1 MPRRWLNA
9 KAHQK
14 QSHFTSGRRSGVK
27 NVCAKYFVSYKPTII
42 VETILHDQ
50 VFQEVSLI
58 TVPFLLC
65 LCSLKKLVKV
75 C

>member
-50 VFQEVSLI
+50 VFQEVSLKYSS
-58 TVPFLLC
+58 VS
-65 LCSLKKLVKV
+65 SLFVLIEKAS
-75 C
+75 